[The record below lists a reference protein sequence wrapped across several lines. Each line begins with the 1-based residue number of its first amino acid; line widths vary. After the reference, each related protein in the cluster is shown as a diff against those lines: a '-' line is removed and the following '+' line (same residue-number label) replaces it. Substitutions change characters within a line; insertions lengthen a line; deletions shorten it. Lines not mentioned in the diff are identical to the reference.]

1 MISGWLCWTSALRWG
16 GSQIMGPQPPALGPH
31 YARNTSALGLAGQL
45 VKQVPPAHHARWMVY
60 GQENYYCPIAN
71 YNTPTG
77 TPCRMDGVWMV
88 QSTFSVYFCC
98 IANLLLHG

>member
-1 MISGWLCWTSALRWG
+1 MLDISFEVGWFPNNGSSA
-16 GSQIMGPQPPALGPH
+16 STALGPH

-45 VKQVPPAHHARWMVY
+45 VEQVPPAHHARWMVY